1 MESTGFS
8 KLLLGHFL
16 LVHHG
21 MIGPIYIC
29 LVIQPL
35 PMNAIKRT
43 EDNLIIRFTHNIS
56 NNRHKLAR

>member
-1 MESTGFS
+1 
-8 KLLLGHFL
+8 